1 MVAVGGLFRNIQ
13 EVRRGPCKGYLP
25 VSIMLIFVRSYLSA
39 YDARIQKYFHV
50 MERLGLPYAFI
61 GWRRDEK
68 PYQPRPYEI
77 LYEGRGKLGA
87 RWRNALSII
96 GWNAFV
102 FAALVKR
109 RGQVSAVHA
118 VDLDTALVSYLYC
131 RLFGKAFIFD
141 VYDKYSAVRNV
152 TGFPGHA
159 MDTIERYLMRH
170 ARLTLLA
177 GEDRLEQMQL
187 APGLENCLVLENVPL
202 IATPATALPK
212 FDGKWRIGYFGVLE
226 PVHRGLEDLMRVAGT
241 RDDVELHLA
250 GYGGLETMAAEL
262 AVIHENIHYH
272 GPMGSD
278 TGLKLMAQ
286 MHVTAGLYYL
296 SVPNHA
302 YAAPNKYFEHLMLGR
317 GMLTTAGTSPGRK
330 VETCS
335 TGWALAEGKE
345 ALHTW
350 LSQLTWK
357 EVENAGKA
365 ARELWDRK
373 YQHYF
378 EDHYVSL
385 YGRQIADM
393 LKTSNHD

>member
-1 MVAVGGLFRNIQ
+1 
-13 EVRRGPCKGYLP
+13 
-25 VSIMLIFVRSYLSA
+25 MLIFVRSYLSA

-50 MERLGLPYAFI
+50 MERLGLSYAFI
-61 GWRRDEK
+61 GWRRDER
-68 PYQPRPYEI
+68 PYQPQPYEI
-77 LYEGRGKLGA
+77 LYERRGKLGA
-87 RWRNALSII
+87 RWKNAFNII
-96 GWNAFV
+96 GWNVFI
-102 FAALVKR
+102 FAALAKR
-109 RGQVSAVHA
+109 RRQVSAVHA
-118 VDLDTALVSYLYC
+118 VDLDTALVAYLYC

-141 VYDKYSAVRNV
+141 VYDKYSAVRNI
-152 TGFPGHA
+152 TGLAGKM
-159 MDTIERYLMRH
+159 MDALERYLARH
-170 ARLTLLA
+170 ADLTLLA

-202 IATPATALPK
+202 NATPATALPK

-262 AVIHENIHYH
+262 AASHENIHYH

-278 TGLKLMAQ
+278 AGLDLMAQ
-286 MHVTAGLYYL
+286 MHVMVGMYYL

-330 VETCS
+330 VEAFS
-335 TGWALAEGKE
+335 TGWAIAEGKE
-345 ALHTW
+345 ALHSW
-350 LSQLTWK
+350 LSGLKWN

-365 ARELWDRK
+365 ARELWDQK
-373 YQHYF
+373 YQPYF

-385 YGRQIADM
+385 YGRHVADM
-393 LKTSNHD
+393 LKTDDHD